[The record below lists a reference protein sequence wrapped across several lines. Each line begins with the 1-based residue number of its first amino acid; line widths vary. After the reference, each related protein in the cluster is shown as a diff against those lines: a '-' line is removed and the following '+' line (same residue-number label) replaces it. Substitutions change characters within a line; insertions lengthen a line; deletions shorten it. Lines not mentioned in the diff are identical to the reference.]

1 LNYTTFLNQF
11 GAIIGRYNMPITL
24 LVLSI
29 WRWINCKNI
38 VNAMLPGPKHWSIKF
53 VMRVR
58 V

>member
-1 LNYTTFLNQF
+1 
-11 GAIIGRYNMPITL
+11 MPITL
-24 LVLSI
+24 FVLSI
-29 WRWINCKNI
+29 WRWIICKNI